1 MDQRYQVEMEG
12 FDLDN
17 DQKEETAAEI
27 EGFRSFLSNALK
39 LADRKLKPSS
49 RTPEEDRDAVNN
61 PTKWTDLGRNLLRV
75 LQDKVERGEG
85 ERRFDG
91 GEKTAEG
98 ETFDRHGTFGN

>member
-17 DQKEETAAEI
+17 DQEEETAAEI

-75 LQDKVERGEG
+75 LQDKVERGT
-85 ERRFDG
+85 DG
-91 GEKTAEG
+91 GEKTAER
-98 ETFDRHGTFGN
+98 ETFDRHGTLGN